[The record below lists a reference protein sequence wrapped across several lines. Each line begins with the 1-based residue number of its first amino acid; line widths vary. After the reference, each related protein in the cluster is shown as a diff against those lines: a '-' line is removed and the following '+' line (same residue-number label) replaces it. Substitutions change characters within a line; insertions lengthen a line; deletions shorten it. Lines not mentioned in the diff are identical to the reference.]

1 MHEFYFSLSMLMM
14 KDPKSAF
21 IYNTIWSAK
30 IDLVRQVWMHD
41 VTNSLNQLLKNERQL
56 YILNAKLRTVHL
68 YIDWGTANINRAFI
82 HFTHV
87 YP

>member
-1 MHEFYFSLSMLMM
+1 MM
-14 KDPKSAF
+14 KDPKSAI

-56 YILNAKLRTVHL
+56 YILNSELRTVHL
-68 YIDWGTANINRAFI
+68 YIGCWGTANIKGISGGPRYTIPIPVEAFN
-82 HFTHV
+82 F
-87 YP
+87 